1 MAKLYNYENYMDQIF
16 TTETCITETWD
27 HVKWRHLCSQLNPVA
42 ARPRLLMSL
51 WTQLPRR
58 TSNEHIFTRF
68 FYVSQRVI
76 ANLYKSH
83 INCDS
88 LLGLVWSAE
97 LFEDAQMR
105 RVGSKLKVDV
115 CRSSP
120 SVQLR
125 RQLHLQTPVKLL
137 SGSRPCKV
145 GSTRSH

>member
-1 MAKLYNYENYMDQIF
+1 MANLYKYENYIDQIF

-42 ARPRLLMSL
+42 VRPKLLMSARKDL
-51 WTQLPRR
+51 KWT
-58 TSNEHIFTRF
+58 HIYKVF

-76 ANLYKSH
+76 ANLYKSR